1 MREWKR
7 TKKKPFYKKV
17 WFWIIAIII
26 IIGASGGNGDESSN
40 SVESNPK
47 VSQTQTAEKADD
59 NVSVEFSNAL
69 KKAKSYSDM
78 MHMSKAGIY
87 DQLTSEY
94 GEGFEA
100 DAAQYAIDNL

>member
-1 MREWKR
+1 
-7 TKKKPFYKKV
+7 
-17 WFWIIAIII
+17 
-26 IIGASGGNGDESSN
+26 
-40 SVESNPK
+40 
-47 VSQTQTAEKADD
+47 
-59 NVSVEFSNAL
+59 
-69 KKAKSYSDM
+69 M

>member
-87 DQLTSEY
+87 D
-94 GEGFEA
+94 
-100 DAAQYAIDNL
+100 

>member
-1 MREWKR
+1 MIFYDSFYFYVKINCFL
-7 TKKKPFYKKV
+7 KFNYKKYDIKYKIMIK
-17 WFWIIAIII
+17 FILQKYF
-26 IIGASGGNGDESSN
+26 GGNGDESSN

-87 DQLTSEY
+87 D
-94 GEGFEA
+94 
-100 DAAQYAIDNL
+100 